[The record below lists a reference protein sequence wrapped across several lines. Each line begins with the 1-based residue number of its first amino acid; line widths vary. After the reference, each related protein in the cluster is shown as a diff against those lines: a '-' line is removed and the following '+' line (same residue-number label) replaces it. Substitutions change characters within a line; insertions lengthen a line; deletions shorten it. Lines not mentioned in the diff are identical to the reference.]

1 MKNLFLI
8 THYLFFFVLFL
19 SVCIF
24 SEDTTE
30 QNNKKNSFVLIA
42 VIGMALFAFVI
53 AGVFDGSG
61 FQSPDPIGK
70 VNGEELSITDFRNQ
84 MDVLKKSY
92 NFNDLQAL
100 TTAWDESIRTEL
112 LEQEINELGIG
123 SSVDHLEYFLSQSP
137 SFSSDQRFLNDAGL
151 FDVNK
156 FSNFIAELKEINPQS
171 YTQWSIQENQFN
183 QQIKVNTYLNLV
195 ASGLNSTFFEGKKQ
209 FENSNAIADISFI
222 KIPYS
227 TISDSLITVKNSEIS
242 KYIKENP
249 DDYEQKS
256 TRGINYVIF
265 SESPSKQDELELRSK
280 INSLLN
286 ERVEYN
292 QVSKLNE
299 TLPGFLSTT
308 DLELF
313 LSENSDIAFDSIYR
327 PKGYFS
333 SDHAQMIFNLNNNN
347 TYGPYVDGDFLKIS
361 KMLNKKKNGNVRAS
375 HILISYN
382 GAQGASPQITRT
394 KNEARS
400 EANRILRLVRSNP
413 NNFSSLALDLSD
425 GPSKSNGGDLG
436 FFQEGTMV
444 KPFNDYVFSNR
455 VGRIGLVETDFGF
468 HVIKIA
474 AKEDVVLVGTL
485 ALKNI
490 PSERTSDSIFN
501 IASKFEI
508 DLANTIDIN
517 QTASNLDFEVKSLSS
532 IGELD
537 HDLPNMENQRRLVQ
551 WLFNEETNVD
561 DYKRFDLSS
570 GGYVIVQLTEKIEEG
585 LMSPGLASLSVLPIL
600 KNKKKAKII
609 IDNNKKFKSL
619 EELASSNE
627 LEIIN
632 VSALN
637 QSTPI
642 VAQAGFEP
650 KIIGTAFGLD
660 IDGVSSLFE
669 GETGVYMIKLN
680 NIKNAEDVDSYSAFE
695 NQITNKLRTNL
706 DFNVIQSLKK
716 SAEISDNRKEYY

>member
-1 MKNLFLI
+1 MAILGNLR
-8 THYLFFFVLFL
+8 
-19 SVCIF
+19 
-24 SEDTTE
+24 
-30 QNNKKNSFVLIA
+30 KNSFVLIA

-70 VNGEELSITDFRNQ
+70 VNGEELSINDFRNQ

-100 TTAWDESIRTEL
+100 TTAWDESIRSKL
-112 LEQEINELGIG
+112 LEQQIDELGLG
-123 SSVDHLEYFLSQSP
+123 SSTDHLEYFLSQSP
-137 SFSSDQRFLNDAGL
+137 SFNSDQRFLNDAGF
-151 FDVNK
+151 FDINK
-156 FSNFIAELKEINPQS
+156 FSNFIAELKEINPES
-171 YTQWSIQENQFN
+171 YVQWSNQEKQFN
-183 QQIKVNTYLNLV
+183 DQIKVNTYLNLV
-195 ASGLNSTFFEGKKQ
+195 ASGLNSTFFEGRNLY
-209 FENSNAIADISFI
+209 ERSNSIADISFV

-227 TISDSLITVKNSEIS
+227 TINDSLVSVSNSEVS
-242 KYIKENP
+242 KYIKDNP
-249 DDYEQKS
+249 EDFEQKS
-256 TRGINYVIF
+256 TRDINYVIF
-265 SESPSKQDELELRSK
+265 SESPSAQDESDLRNK
-280 INSLLN
+280 MNNLLN
-286 ERVEYN
+286 ERSEYN

-299 TLPGFLSTT
+299 TLPGFLSTG
-308 DLELF
+308 DLEFF
-313 LSENSDIAFDSIYR
+313 LSENSDIPYDSIYR
-327 PKGYFS
+327 PKGFYS
-333 SDHAQMIFNLNNNN
+333 SDHAQMIFNLENNN
-347 TYGPYVDGDFLKIS
+347 TYGPYIDGDFLKIS
-361 KMLNKKKNGNVRAS
+361 KMINKKSNGNVRAS

-394 KNEARS
+394 KDEARN
-400 EANRILRLVRSNP
+400 EANRILKLARSNSDS
-413 NNFSSLALDLSD
+413 FSSYALEFSD
-425 GPSKSNGGDLG
+425 GPSKTNGGDLG

-468 HVIKIA
+468 HVIKVV

-508 DLANTIDIN
+508 DLADTSDIN
-517 QTASNLDFEVKSLSS
+517 KTANNLDFEVKNLTS

-537 HDLPNMENQRRLVQ
+537 HDLPNMTSQRRLVQ
-551 WLFNEETNVD
+551 WLFEPETNVN
-561 DYKRFDLSS
+561 DYRRFDLSS
-570 GGYVIVQLTEKIEEG
+570 GGYVIVQLTKKNQEG

-609 IDNNKKFKSL
+609 FNENKSFNTL
-619 EELASSNE
+619 EELASNNG
-627 LEIIN
+627 LEIQN

-650 KIIGTAFGLD
+650 KVIGNAFRLD
-660 IDGVSSLFE
+660 IEGVSSLFE

-680 NIKNAEDVDSYSAFE
+680 SFKSAEEIENYSAFE
-695 NQITNKLRTNL
+695 NQLTNKIRTNL
-706 DFNVIQSLKK
+706 DFNVVQSLKK
-716 SAEISDNRKEYY
+716 SADISDNRSEYY

>member
-1 MKNLFLI
+1 MAILGNLR
-8 THYLFFFVLFL
+8 
-19 SVCIF
+19 
-24 SEDTTE
+24 
-30 QNNKKNSFVLIA
+30 KNSFVLIA

-70 VNGEELSITDFRNQ
+70 VNGQELSINDFRNQ

-100 TTAWDESIRTEL
+100 TTAWDESIRSKL
-112 LEQEINELGIG
+112 LEQQIDELGLG
-123 SSVDHLEYFLSQSP
+123 SSTDHLEYFLSQSP
-137 SFSSDQRFLNDAGL
+137 SFNSDQRFLNDAGF
-151 FDVNK
+151 FDINK
-156 FSNFIAELKEINPQS
+156 FSNFIAELKEINPES
-171 YTQWSIQENQFN
+171 YVQWSNQEKQFN
-183 QQIKVNTYLNLV
+183 DQIKVNTYLNLV
-195 ASGLNSTFFEGKKQ
+195 ASGLNSTFFEGRNLY
-209 FENSNAIADISFI
+209 ERSNSIADISFV

-227 TISDSLITVKNSEIS
+227 TINDSLVSVSNSEVS
-242 KYIKENP
+242 KYIKDNP
-249 DDYEQKS
+249 EDFEQKS
-256 TRGINYVIF
+256 TRDINYVIF
-265 SESPSKQDELELRSK
+265 SESPSDQDESDLRNK
-280 INSLLN
+280 MNNLLN
-286 ERVEYN
+286 ERSEYN
-292 QVSKLNE
+292 QISKLNE
-299 TLPGFLSTT
+299 TLPGFLSTG
-308 DLELF
+308 DLEFF
-313 LSENSDIAFDSIYR
+313 LSENSDIPYDSIYR
-327 PKGYFS
+327 PKGFYS
-333 SDHAQMIFNLNNNN
+333 SDHAQMIFNLENNN
-347 TYGPYVDGDFLKIS
+347 TYGPYIDGDFLKIS
-361 KMLNKKKNGNVRAS
+361 KMINKKSNGNVRAS

-394 KNEARS
+394 KDEARN
-400 EANRILRLVRSNP
+400 EANRILKLARSNSDS
-413 NNFSSLALDLSD
+413 FSSYALEFSD
-425 GPSKSNGGDLG
+425 GPSKTNGGDLG

-468 HVIKIA
+468 HVIKVV

-508 DLANTIDIN
+508 DLADTSDIN
-517 QTASNLDFEVKSLSS
+517 KTANNLDFEVKNLTS

-537 HDLPNMENQRRLVQ
+537 HDLPNMTSQRRLVQ
-551 WLFNEETNVD
+551 WLFEPETNVN
-561 DYKRFDLSS
+561 DYRRFDLSS
-570 GGYVIVQLTEKIEEG
+570 GGYVIVQLTEKNQEG

-609 IDNNKKFKSL
+609 IKENKSFNTL
-619 EELASSNE
+619 EELASNNG
-627 LEIIN
+627 LEIQN

-650 KIIGTAFGLD
+650 KVIGNAFRLD
-660 IDGVSSLFE
+660 IEGTSSLFE

-680 NIKNAEDVDSYSAFE
+680 SFKSAEEIENYSAFE
-695 NQITNKLRTNL
+695 NQLTNKLRTNL
-706 DFNVIQSLKK
+706 DFNVVQSLKK
-716 SAEISDNRKEYY
+716 SADISDNRSEYY

>member
-1 MKNLFLI
+1 MAILGNLR
-8 THYLFFFVLFL
+8 
-19 SVCIF
+19 
-24 SEDTTE
+24 
-30 QNNKKNSFVLIA
+30 KNSFVLIA

-70 VNGEELSITDFRNQ
+70 VNGEELSINDFRNQ

-100 TTAWDESIRTEL
+100 TTAWDESIRSKL
-112 LEQEINELGIG
+112 LEQQIDELGLG
-123 SSVDHLEYFLSQSP
+123 SSTDHLEYFLSQSP
-137 SFSSDQRFLNDAGL
+137 SFNSDQRFLNDAGF
-151 FDVNK
+151 FDINK
-156 FSNFIAELKEINPQS
+156 FSNFIAELKEINPES
-171 YTQWSIQENQFN
+171 YVQWSNQEKQFN
-183 QQIKVNTYLNLV
+183 DQIKVNTYLNLV
-195 ASGLNSTFFEGKKQ
+195 ASGLNSTFFEGRNLH
-209 FENSNAIADISFI
+209 ERSNSIADISFV

-227 TISDSLITVKNSEIS
+227 TINDSLVSVSNSEVS
-242 KYIKENP
+242 KYIKDNP
-249 DDYEQKS
+249 EDFEQKS
-256 TRGINYVIF
+256 TRDINYVIF
-265 SESPSKQDELELRSK
+265 SESPSAQDESDLRNK
-280 INSLLN
+280 MNNLLN
-286 ERVEYN
+286 ERSEYN

-299 TLPGFLSTT
+299 TLPGFLSTG
-308 DLELF
+308 DLEFF
-313 LSENSDIAFDSIYR
+313 LSENSDIPYDSIYR
-327 PKGYFS
+327 PKGFYS
-333 SDHAQMIFNLNNNN
+333 SDHAQMIFNLENNN
-347 TYGPYVDGDFLKIS
+347 TYGPYIDGDFLKIS
-361 KMLNKKKNGNVRAS
+361 KMINKKSNGNVRAS

-394 KNEARS
+394 KDEARN
-400 EANRILRLVRSNP
+400 EANRILKLARSNSDS
-413 NNFSSLALDLSD
+413 FSSYALEFSD
-425 GPSKSNGGDLG
+425 GPSKTNGGDLG

-468 HVIKIA
+468 HVIKVV

-501 IASKFEI
+501 IVSKFEI
-508 DLANTIDIN
+508 DLADTSDIN
-517 QTASNLDFEVKSLSS
+517 KTANNLDFEVKNLTS

-537 HDLPNMENQRRLVQ
+537 HDLPNMTSQRRLVQ
-551 WLFNEETNVD
+551 WLFEPETNVN
-561 DYKRFDLSS
+561 DYRRFDLSS
-570 GGYVIVQLTEKIEEG
+570 GGYVIVQLTEKNQEG

-609 IDNNKKFKSL
+609 FNENKSFNTL
-619 EELASSNE
+619 EELASNNG
-627 LEIIN
+627 LEIQN

-650 KIIGTAFGLD
+650 KVIGNAFRLD
-660 IDGVSSLFE
+660 IGVTSSLFE

-680 NIKNAEDVDSYSAFE
+680 SFKSAEETENYSAFE
-695 NQITNKLRTNL
+695 NQLTNKLRTNL
-706 DFNVIQSLKK
+706 DFNVVQSLKK
-716 SAEISDNRKEYY
+716 SADISDNRSEYY

>member
-1 MKNLFLI
+1 MAILGNLR
-8 THYLFFFVLFL
+8 
-19 SVCIF
+19 
-24 SEDTTE
+24 
-30 QNNKKNSFVLIA
+30 KNSFVLIA

-209 FENSNAIADISFI
+209 FENSNATADISFI

-227 TISDSLITVKNSEIS
+227 TINDSLITVKNSEIS

-361 KMLNKKKNGNVRAS
+361 KMLNKKENGNVRAS

>member
-1 MKNLFLI
+1 MAILGNLR
-8 THYLFFFVLFL
+8 
-19 SVCIF
+19 
-24 SEDTTE
+24 
-30 QNNKKNSFVLIA
+30 KNSFVLIA

-100 TTAWDESIRTEL
+100 TTAWDESIRGKL
-112 LEQEINELGIG
+112 IEQEINELGIG

-137 SFSSDQRFLNDAGL
+137 SFSSDQRFLNDAGI

-156 FSNFIAELKEINPQS
+156 FSNFIAELKELNPQS
-171 YTQWSIQENQFN
+171 YIQWSNQENQFN
-183 QQIKVNTYLNLV
+183 QQIKTNTYLNLV
-195 ASGLNSTFFEGKKQ
+195 ASGLNSTFFEGKTQ
-209 FENSNAIADISFI
+209 FANTNATADISFV

-227 TISDSLITVKNSEIS
+227 TISDSLISVKNSEIS

-249 DDYEQKS
+249 DEYEQKS
-256 TRGINYVIF
+256 TRDISYVLF
-265 SESPSKQDELELRSK
+265 SEFPSKQDELDLRNK
-280 INSLLN
+280 MNSLLN
-286 ERVEYN
+286 EREEYN

-299 TLPGFLSTT
+299 KLPGFLSTS
-308 DLELF
+308 DLEFF
-313 LSENSDIAFDSIYR
+313 LSENSDMPYDSIYR

-333 SDHAQMIFNLNNNN
+333 SEHAQMIFNLDNNN
-347 TYGPYVDGDFLKIS
+347 TYGPYIDGEFLKIS
-361 KMLNKKKNGNVRAS
+361 KMLNKKNNGNVRAS

-394 KNEARS
+394 KNEART
-400 EANRILRLVRSNP
+400 EANRILRLARSNP
-413 NNFSSLALDLSD
+413 DNFSSFALDFSD

-436 FFQEGTMV
+436 FFQEGAMIQ
-444 KPFNDYVFSNR
+444 PFNDYVFSNR

-468 HVIKIA
+468 HVIKVV

-490 PSERTSDSIFN
+490 PSDRTSDSIFN

-508 DLANTIDIN
+508 DLASSNDIG
-517 QTASNLDFEVKSLSS
+517 QTASNLDFDIKSLSS

-551 WLFNEETNVD
+551 WLFNEETNVND
-561 DYKRFDLSS
+561 FKRFDLSR
-570 GGYVIVQLTEKIEEG
+570 GGYVIVQLTEKNEEG

-609 IDNNKKFKSL
+609 IDNNKKYNSL
-619 EELASSNE
+619 EELASNNNF
-627 LEIIN
+627 EIQN

-650 KIIGTAFGLD
+650 KVIGTAFGLELEG
-660 IDGVSSLFE
+660 ISNLFE
-669 GETGVYMIKLN
+669 GETGVYMIRLN
-680 NIKNAEDVDSYSAFE
+680 NLKNADEIESYSAFE
-695 NQITNKLRTNL
+695 NQLTNKRRTNL
-706 DFNVIQSLKK
+706 DFNVVQSLKK
-716 SAEISDNRKEYY
+716 SAEISDNRSEYY

>member
-1 MKNLFLI
+1 MAILGNLR
-8 THYLFFFVLFL
+8 
-19 SVCIF
+19 
-24 SEDTTE
+24 
-30 QNNKKNSFVLIA
+30 KNSFVLIA

-70 VNGEELSITDFRNQ
+70 VNGEELSINDFRNQ

-100 TTAWDESIRTEL
+100 TTAWDESIRSKL
-112 LEQEINELGIG
+112 LEQQIDELGLG
-123 SSVDHLEYFLSQSP
+123 SSTDHLEYYLSQSP
-137 SFSSDQRFLNDAGL
+137 SFNSDQRFLNDAGF
-151 FDVNK
+151 FDINK
-156 FSNFIAELKEINPQS
+156 FSNFIAELKEINPES
-171 YTQWSIQENQFN
+171 YVQWSNQEKQFN
-183 QQIKVNTYLNLV
+183 DQIKVNTYLNLV
-195 ASGLNSTFFEGKKQ
+195 ASGLNSTFFEGRNLH
-209 FENSNAIADISFI
+209 ERSNSIADISFV

-227 TISDSLITVKNSEIS
+227 TINDSLVSVSNSEVS
-242 KYIKENP
+242 KYIKDNP
-249 DDYEQKS
+249 EDFEQKS
-256 TRGINYVIF
+256 TRDINYVIF
-265 SESPSKQDELELRSK
+265 SESPSAQDESDLRNK
-280 INSLLN
+280 MNNLLN
-286 ERVEYN
+286 ERSEYN

-299 TLPGFLSTT
+299 TLPGFLSTG
-308 DLELF
+308 DLEFF
-313 LSENSDIAFDSIYR
+313 LSENSDIPYDSIYR
-327 PKGYFS
+327 PKGFYS
-333 SDHAQMIFNLNNNN
+333 SDHAQMIFNLENNN
-347 TYGPYVDGDFLKIS
+347 TYGPYIDGDFLKIS
-361 KMLNKKKNGNVRAS
+361 KMINKKSNGNVRAS

-394 KNEARS
+394 KDEARN
-400 EANRILRLVRSNP
+400 EANRILKLARSNSDS
-413 NNFSSLALDLSD
+413 FSSYALEFSD
-425 GPSKSNGGDLG
+425 GPSKTNGGDLG

-468 HVIKIA
+468 HVIKVV

-501 IASKFEI
+501 IVSKFEI
-508 DLANTIDIN
+508 DLADTSDIN
-517 QTASNLDFEVKSLSS
+517 KTANNLDFEVKNLTS

-537 HDLPNMENQRRLVQ
+537 HDLPNMTSQRRLVQ
-551 WLFNEETNVD
+551 WLFEPETNVN
-561 DYKRFDLSS
+561 DYRRFDLSS
-570 GGYVIVQLTEKIEEG
+570 GGYVIVQLTEKNQEG

-609 IDNNKKFKSL
+609 FNENKSFNTL
-619 EELASSNE
+619 EELASNNG
-627 LEIIN
+627 LEIQN

-650 KIIGTAFGLD
+650 KVIGNAFRLD
-660 IDGVSSLFE
+660 IGVTSSLFE

-680 NIKNAEDVDSYSAFE
+680 SFKSAEETENYSAFE
-695 NQITNKLRTNL
+695 NQLTNKLRTNL
-706 DFNVIQSLKK
+706 DFNVVQSLKK
-716 SAEISDNRKEYY
+716 SADISDNRSEYY

>member
-1 MKNLFLI
+1 MAILGNLR
-8 THYLFFFVLFL
+8 
-19 SVCIF
+19 
-24 SEDTTE
+24 
-30 QNNKKNSFVLIA
+30 KNSFVLIA

-70 VNGEELSITDFRNQ
+70 VNGEELSINDFRNQ

-100 TTAWDESIRTEL
+100 TTAWDESIRSKL
-112 LEQEINELGIG
+112 LEQQIDELGLG
-123 SSVDHLEYFLSQSP
+123 SSTDHLEYFLSQSP
-137 SFSSDQRFLNDAGL
+137 SFNSDQRFLNDAGF
-151 FDVNK
+151 FDINK
-156 FSNFIAELKEINPQS
+156 FSNFIAELKEINPES
-171 YTQWSIQENQFN
+171 YVQWSNQEKQFN
-183 QQIKVNTYLNLV
+183 DQIKVNTYLNLV
-195 ASGLNSTFFEGKKQ
+195 ASGLNSTFFEGRNLY
-209 FENSNAIADISFI
+209 ERSNSIADISFV

-227 TISDSLITVKNSEIS
+227 TINDSLVSVSNSEVS
-242 KYIKENP
+242 KYIKDNP
-249 DDYEQKS
+249 EDFEQKS
-256 TRGINYVIF
+256 TRDINYVIF
-265 SESPSKQDELELRSK
+265 SESPSDQDESDLRNK
-280 INSLLN
+280 MNNLLN
-286 ERVEYN
+286 ERSEYN

-299 TLPGFLSTT
+299 TLPGFLSTG
-308 DLELF
+308 DLEFF
-313 LSENSDIAFDSIYR
+313 LSENSDIPYDSIYR
-327 PKGYFS
+327 PKGFYS
-333 SDHAQMIFNLNNNN
+333 SDHAQMIFNLENNN
-347 TYGPYVDGDFLKIS
+347 TYGPYIDGDFLKIS
-361 KMLNKKKNGNVRAS
+361 KMINKKSNGNVRAS

-394 KNEARS
+394 KDEARN
-400 EANRILRLVRSNP
+400 EANRILKLARSNSDS
-413 NNFSSLALDLSD
+413 FSSYALEFSD
-425 GPSKSNGGDLG
+425 GPSKTNGGDLG

-468 HVIKIA
+468 HVIKVV

-508 DLANTIDIN
+508 DLADTSDIN
-517 QTASNLDFEVKSLSS
+517 KTANNLDFEVKNLTS

-537 HDLPNMENQRRLVQ
+537 HDLPNMTSQRRLVQ
-551 WLFNEETNVD
+551 WLFEPETNVN
-561 DYKRFDLSS
+561 DYRRFDLSS
-570 GGYVIVQLTEKIEEG
+570 GGYVIVQLTEKNQEG

-609 IDNNKKFKSL
+609 FNENKSFNTL
-619 EELASSNE
+619 EELASNNG
-627 LEIIN
+627 LEIQN

-650 KIIGTAFGLD
+650 KVIGNAFRLD
-660 IDGVSSLFE
+660 IEGVSSLFE

-680 NIKNAEDVDSYSAFE
+680 SFKSAEEIENYSAFE
-695 NQITNKLRTNL
+695 NQLTNKLRTNL
-706 DFNVIQSLKK
+706 DFNVVQSLKK
-716 SAEISDNRKEYY
+716 SADISDNRSEYY

>member
-1 MKNLFLI
+1 MAILGNLR
-8 THYLFFFVLFL
+8 
-19 SVCIF
+19 
-24 SEDTTE
+24 
-30 QNNKKNSFVLIA
+30 KNSFVLIA

-100 TTAWDESIRTEL
+100 TTAWDESIRGKL
-112 LEQEINELGIG
+112 IEQEINNLGIG

-137 SFSSDQRFLNDAGL
+137 SFSSDQRFLNDAGI

-156 FSNFIAELKEINPQS
+156 FSNFIAELKELNPQS
-171 YTQWSIQENQFN
+171 YIQWSNQENQFN
-183 QQIKVNTYLNLV
+183 QQIKTNTYLNLV
-195 ASGLNSTFFEGKKQ
+195 ASGLNSTFFEGKTQ
-209 FENSNAIADISFI
+209 FANTNATADISFV

-227 TISDSLITVKNSEIS
+227 TISDSLISVKNSEIS

-249 DDYEQKS
+249 DEYEQKS
-256 TRGINYVIF
+256 TRAISYVLF
-265 SESPSKQDELELRSK
+265 SEFPSKQDELDLRSK
-280 INSLLN
+280 MNSLLN
-286 ERVEYN
+286 EREEYN

-299 TLPGFLSTT
+299 KLPGFLSTS
-308 DLELF
+308 DLEFF
-313 LSENSDIAFDSIYR
+313 LTENSDIPYDSIYR

-333 SDHAQMIFNLNNNN
+333 SEHAQMIFNLDNNN
-347 TYGPYVDGDFLKIS
+347 TYGPYIDGEFLKIS
-361 KMLNKKKNGNVRAS
+361 KMLNKKNNGNVRAS

-394 KNEARS
+394 KNEART
-400 EANRILRLVRSNP
+400 EANRILRLARSNP
-413 NNFSSLALDLSD
+413 DNFSSFALDFSD

-436 FFQEGTMV
+436 FFQEGAMV
-444 KPFNDYVFSNR
+444 QPFNDYVFSNR

-468 HVIKIA
+468 HVIKVV

-508 DLANTIDIN
+508 DLANSNDIS
-517 QTASNLDFEVKSLSS
+517 QTATNLDFDVKSLSS

-551 WLFNEETNVD
+551 WLFNEDTNVND
-561 DYKRFDLSS
+561 FKRFDLSR
-570 GGYVIVQLTEKIEEG
+570 GGYVIVQLTEKNEEG

-609 IDNNKKFKSL
+609 IDNNKKYDSL
-619 EELASSNE
+619 EELASNNN
-627 LEIIN
+627 LEIQN

-650 KIIGTAFGLD
+650 KVIGTAFGLEVE
-660 IDGVSSLFE
+660 GVSSLFE
-669 GETGVYMIKLN
+669 GETGVYMIRLN
-680 NIKNAEDVDSYSAFE
+680 NLKNADEIESYSAFE
-695 NQITNKLRTNL
+695 NQLTNKRRTNL
-706 DFNVIQSLKK
+706 DFNIVQSLKK
-716 SAEISDNRKEYY
+716 SAEISDNRSEYY

>member
-1 MKNLFLI
+1 MAILGNLR
-8 THYLFFFVLFL
+8 
-19 SVCIF
+19 
-24 SEDTTE
+24 
-30 QNNKKNSFVLIA
+30 KNSFVLIA

-227 TISDSLITVKNSEIS
+227 TINDSLITVKNSEIS

-256 TRGINYVIF
+256 TRAINYVIF